1 MKTIDNI
8 SSLEGRRL
16 LIEIFHELKYEKQ
29 LSTFSTILLCWR
41 ICTHEKEIFKY
52 VKSEVTIIHKL
63 GFFKGTAIWM
73 EEIVN
78 RFYFSSINSFVYFGA
93 AILLVLIGI
102 RRFTNEVTDTVVIAG
117 IAFEA
122 LMLLFLFVV
131 MFFTPQETDYESNDK
146 NNDTTSANDLII
158 EIGELSR
165 DFANAV
171 VKLESVE
178 EHYGILIDKQE
189 ALINSI
195 NRMTEIT
202 LMTVSP
208 NTEML
213 DIMKDTN
220 KSLAEFKNNIDSL
233 NNSVET
239 IKKEQIEIAVRK
251 ELEKYLSNKVNS

>member
-16 LIEIFHELKYEKQ
+16 LIEIHHELKYEKQ
-29 LSTFSTILLCWR
+29 LSTFSIILLCWR

-52 VKSEVTIIHKL
+52 VKNEVTVIHKL
-63 GFFKGTAIWM
+63 GFFKGTALWM

-78 RFYFSSINSFVYFGA
+78 RFYFSTINSFVYFGA

-102 RRFTNEVTDTVVIAG
+102 RRFTDQVTDTVVISG

-131 MFFTPQETDYESNDK
+131 MFFTPQETDYEADK
-146 NNDTTSANDLII
+146 NVEEASTNDLII

-165 DFANAV
+165 DFASAV
-171 VKLESVE
+171 VKLEKVE
-178 EHYGILIDKQE
+178 ELYGRLIEKQE
-189 ALINSI
+189 DLINSV
-195 NRMTEIT
+195 NKMTDSTI
-202 LMTVSP
+202 MAVSP
-208 NTEML
+208 NSEML
-213 DIMKDTN
+213 GIMKETN
-220 KSLAEFKNNIDSL
+220 ISLTDFKNNIESL
-233 NNSVET
+233 NKSVEE

>member
-41 ICTHEKEIFKY
+41 ICTHEREIFKY
-52 VKSEVTIIHKL
+52 VKNEVTVIHKL

-78 RFYFSSINSFVYFGA
+78 RFYFSTINSFVYFGA

-102 RRFTNEVTDTVVIAG
+102 RRFTDEVTDTVVIVG

-122 LMLLFLFVV
+122 LMLLFLFFV
-131 MFFTPQETDYESNDK
+131 MFFTPQETDYEEPDK
-146 NNDTTSANDLII
+146 NDDSASANDLII

-171 VKLESVE
+171 VKLERVE
-178 EHYGILIDKQE
+178 DQYSRIIDKQDE
-189 ALINSI
+189 LIDSI
-195 NRMTEIT
+195 KKMTEST
-202 LMTVSP
+202 LLAVSP

-213 DIMKDTN
+213 GIMKETN
-220 KSLAEFKNNIDSL
+220 KSLADFKGNLDSL
-233 NNSVET
+233 NRSVEE
-239 IKKEQIEIAVRK
+239 IKKEQIEIAVRR
-251 ELEKYLSNKVNS
+251 ELEKIISNKLGS